1 MSELYKDLPHTA
13 FPNSVDTMT
22 SFKNINAEDISSVNM
37 FQYYLRMG
45 DFAAAESI
53 LDSIPDVANK
63 MIDSNKLNKLRDAL
77 IALERYY
84 KSDIKTYIT
93 GKQNEW
99 QGIMDEFTYAGVWS
113 SSKAYDKNNIVQ
125 HTIGS
130 ETYMYIA
137 AKDVP
142 VNTQISNVN
151 YWTLFTIRG
160 QRGESGQNGA
170 FRYDYD
176 AATTY
181 SIGDIVSYDN
191 CLWAAKTET
200 TNHTP
205 SETDTTNWELLIKM
219 PTVSAPMQSAQPTNA
234 VEGDIWFQTI

>member
-22 SFKNINAEDISSVNM
+22 SFKNIDAEDISSVNM

-93 GKQNEW
+93 DTIDVYSEEPIYVIELDKFNEV
-99 QGIMDEFTYAGVWS
+99 F
-113 SSKAYDKNNIVQ
+113 DKV
-125 HTIGS
+125 
-130 ETYMYIA
+130 
-137 AKDVP
+137 D
-142 VNTQISNVN
+142 
-151 YWTLFTIRG
+151 
-160 QRGESGQNGA
+160 
-170 FRYDYD
+170 
-176 AATTY
+176 
-181 SIGDIVSYDN
+181 
-191 CLWAAKTET
+191 
-200 TNHTP
+200 
-205 SETDTTNWELLIKM
+205 LLI
-219 PTVSAPMQSAQPTNA
+219 PS
-234 VEGDIWFQTI
+234 I